1 MEHATYL
8 KEIVDAYQAEVRGEA
23 TFSTLAEHVRSEDER
38 EIWQTLTRLES
49 TTRERLIPLLQRH
62 GLDTTPD
69 SEQWRLGQERGRARA
84 AAGFAATIQSM
95 TESLRP
101 YLTLYARLQAA
112 GPAADRSELEFLN
125 AHEIALH
132 EFAMRAAA
140 GGGRDSLAPVWALL
154 DPVSRGG
161 PVL

>member
-1 MEHATYL
+1 MEHAAYL

-23 TFSTLAEHVRSEDER
+23 TFSMLAEHVRSEDER

-49 TTRERLIPLLQRH
+49 TTRERLKPLLQRY
-62 GLDTTPD
+62 GLDTTPV

-101 YLTLYARLQAA
+101 YLTLYARLEAE
-112 GPAADRSELEFLN
+112 GPAEDRSELEFLN

-132 EFAMRAAA
+132 EFAMRAVA

-161 PVL
+161 PAL